1 MKKILIAID
10 TSRASGRK
18 FLRGVERYM
27 SAFSQWQVF
36 VKPPD
41 YLPSNSFGFA
51 PGFQIDDIDGFLIYN
66 PIDSPEIRKI
76 DKPKVI
82 LCTQTEVF
90 TGISTI
96 VTDPEQVAQYAAE
109 YLLGRS
115 FRHFAFCGF
124 KGVPWSE
131 KRLECFDRILKENG
145 IATVH
150 RFNSSIRKSSR
161 HKAEGIEIA
170 EWLKGLPKPLCVFAC
185 NDDRAVYVLEAC
197 KIAGISVPQE
207 VAVLGVDDDELVC
220 KLSSPPLSS
229 IELNFEKVGF
239 AAAQHLDELIKK
251 PSQSKVIT
259 FGPIEVVTR
268 QSTDTLAIDDKD
280 IVKALVF
287 IENNFR
293 KPIQVPDV
301 VQATCLSRR
310 VLESRFKKLLKKTIK
325 NEIERQRIQ
334 LIKKK
339 LLNSVEP
346 IYHISLDMEFTG
358 PEHISRYFKNITGQS
373 PQEFRRNFK

>member
-1 MKKILIAID
+1 VKKIMIQID

-18 FLRGVERYM
+18 FLRGVEKYM
-27 SAFSQWQVF
+27 SAFTEWQVF

-41 YLPSNSFGFA
+41 YLPSNSFA
-51 PGFQIDDIDGFLIYN
+51 PEPWIEMDDVDGFLIYDPSDGPN
-66 PIDSPEIRKI
+66 IRKI

-90 TGISTI
+90 PGISTI
-96 VTDPEQVAQYAAE
+96 VTGSQQIAQYAAE
-109 YLLGRS
+109 YLLDRG

-124 KGVPWSE
+124 KGIPWSE
-131 KRLECFDRILKENG
+131 KRFESFVKTLEENG
-145 IATVH
+145 IDTVH
-150 RFNSSIRKSSR
+150 RFTSSISKSSR
-161 HKAEGIEIA
+161 RKTERNEIA
-170 EWLKGLPKPLCVFAC
+170 EWLKELPKPLCVFAC

-197 KIAGISVPQE
+197 KIAGLSVPQE
-207 VAVLGVDDDELVC
+207 VAILGVDNDELVC

-229 IELNFEKVGF
+229 IELNFEKIGF
-239 AAAQHLDELIKK
+239 IAAQHLDELNQNK
-251 PSQSKVIT
+251 SQTKVISVE
-259 FGPIEVVTR
+259 PIEVVTR
-268 QSTDTLAIDDKD
+268 QSTDTLAIEDED
-280 IVKALVF
+280 IVKALIF

-301 VQATCLSRR
+301 VRATCLSRR
-310 VLESRFKKLLKKTIK
+310 VLETRFKKRLKKTIK

-339 LLNSVEP
+339 LLSSAEP
-346 IYHISLDMEFTG
+346 IYHISQDIEFTD

-373 PQEFRRNFK
+373 PQEFRRNLK